1 MKNLISFVIE
11 IIAWSINLHTLEIFD
26 SNIKRINYP
35 PHEIIGYPPM
45 KYWFS
50 DDFRGNRRWT

>member
-1 MKNLISFVIE
+1 MN
-11 IIAWSINLHTLEIFD
+11 INLLTLEIFD